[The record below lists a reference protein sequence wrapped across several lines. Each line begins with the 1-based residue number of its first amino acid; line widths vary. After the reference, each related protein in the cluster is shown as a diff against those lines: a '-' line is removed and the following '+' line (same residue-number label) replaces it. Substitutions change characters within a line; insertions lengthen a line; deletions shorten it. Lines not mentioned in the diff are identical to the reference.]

1 MESARGRYFIFIEA
15 RLELQAGVRLEY
27 LAGVR
32 LEFIGATPP
41 LQYVLYV
48 LYAGCLPHHL
58 GRYITA
64 ITDIYHT
71 F

>member
-1 MESARGRYFIFIEA
+1 MRV
-15 RLELQAGVRLEY
+15 QNNV
-27 LAGVR
+27 AGVR

-48 LYAGCLPHHL
+48 LYAGYLPHHL
-58 GRYITA
+58 GRNITA

>member
-48 LYAGCLPHHL
+48 LYVLYAGC
-58 GRYITA
+58 
-64 ITDIYHT
+64 YHT
-71 F
+71 I

>member
-1 MESARGRYFIFIEA
+1 MRV
-15 RLELQAGVRLEY
+15 QNNV
-27 LAGVR
+27 AGVR

-48 LYAGCLPHHL
+48 LYVLYAGCLPHHL
-58 GRYITA
+58 GRNITA